1 MTDEQYL
8 DWEKLF
14 EFHSQLYERLQ
25 HPITRAIEQVYQSP
39 RLTIQQLQLVYNRLQ
54 AWSEWLKWKAQ
65 PESFGEEAFEQ
76 MHLGEAPTWFF
87 ETLNRSVS
95 IKMEHSKTIYIH
107 PSTFYEALLLLL
119 KLTYAI
125 GKLSHITTNDA
136 NPPQN
141 GIWLRIVFTPSLEK
155 KYSNLSAVIDTL
167 EQNVGKNV
175 HFEVDLIRDLLLI
188 NHTRY
193 VLQTNTRTG
202 HQAFAILIPSN
213 ATAAHEIQGDIPLQK
228 QTTQPQPSAV
238 PTNTI
243 PEKLPTEIPTIPMPA
258 TTLHEKADEID
269 RNNNVL
275 TQIQDILLDYV
286 TTPTLASRPDDILHD
301 IYQLLQQFDS
311 MNPPETPSDRIKLTQ
326 VYDVLDTSPLKLK
339 KALPAITAEMAK
351 TRLAALQ
358 VLLLEPFL
366 PIKREPSLNGTV
378 SLNK

>member
-286 TTPTLASRPDDILHD
+286 TTPALASRPDDILHD